1 MFKSTQHYTEN
12 LCFKSNMSS
21 ICIYMA
27 LYLIHA
33 SMISSQ
39 KIVTLLHLVALFS
52 FTFDNRNASKEA
64 EETAEPSRRSQP
76 QEDAPRYKRSQ
87 ASGDR
92 QSHGKAQT
100 GASQRSSRTS
110 RSAQSRREKTDGHRD
125 ARKSASTRS
134 A

>member
-52 FTFDNRNASKEA
+52 FTFDNRNASKELQ
-64 EETAEPSRRSQP
+64 EEGEESAEPSQRAQP
-76 QEDAPRYKRSQ
+76 QSELRHPQEHAARD
-87 ASGDR
+87 
-92 QSHGKAQT
+92 
-100 GASQRSSRTS
+100 
-110 RSAQSRREKTDGHRD
+110 KT
-125 ARKSASTRS
+125 TNY
-134 A
+134 